1 MNFMQYNAIKSLNL
15 GLVEEKMKDFSKT
28 DELLIKFVEQLDE
41 DNAIKVADEAL
52 SEGMDPLYLLDL
64 MNEGM
69 KRVGKL
75 YDSKDYYIAD
85 LIMAGLIFRQV
96 LELEK
101 MTAFFHGSYDKRTG
115 KIVIGTVSGDIH
127 DIGKDIFRYMLEAYG
142 FDVIDLGVDVPR
154 EMFVKNVEK
163 HKPDIL
169 ALSGVLTSTVNEMKE
184 VVNSLIEAR
193 LRDKVKIIIGANHL
207 TQDSFGYI
215 GADSFATDASVGAK
229 KCMEWMNAGTGQG
242 VIENG

>member
-1 MNFMQYNAIKSLNL
+1 
-15 GLVEEKMKDFSKT
+15 MKDFRKT
-28 DELLIKFVEQLDE
+28 SELIIKFVEQLDE
-41 DNAIKVADEAL
+41 ENAIKLANEAL
-52 SEGMDPLYLLDL
+52 LEGIDPIYLLDL

-101 MTAFFHGSYDKRTG
+101 MTSFFHGTGEKKTG
-115 KIVIGTVSGDIH
+115 KIVIGTVNGDIH

-154 EMFVKNVEK
+154 EVFVKNVEK
-163 HKPDIL
+163 HKPDIV
-169 ALSGVLTSTVNEMKE
+169 ALSGVLTSTVKEMKE
-184 VVNSLIEAR
+184 VVNSLIEAH

-207 TQDSFGYI
+207 TQDSFKYI
-215 GADSFATDASVGAK
+215 GADSYATDASEGAK
-229 KCMEWMNAGTGQG
+229 VCREWINGQG
-242 VIENG
+242 VEGNG